1 MSRTTRYQGAII
13 RDHHIFLL
21 KQVELASGRSSW
33 LLPGGGMEA
42 GETEEQCV
50 RREMLEETS
59 LAVRVVGLLLDEAS
73 RPGAIYE
80 RHKTYLCQV
89 LSGEACPGHEPEE
102 AYANAYSFTDVAWLD
117 LRDATSWD
125 QEVVKHSWTY
135 PLLQRIQ
142 AALGYTGLEPAGRE

>member
-21 KQVELASGRSSW
+21 KQVELASGRSTW

-80 RHKTYLCQV
+80 RHRTYLCHV
-89 LSGEACPGHEPEE
+89 VSGEAQPGHEPEA
-102 AYANAYSFTDVAWLD
+102 AYADAYRFTEVAWVD
-117 LRDATSWD
+117 LRDATTWD
-125 QEVVKHSWTY
+125 EQVVHHPWTY
-135 PLLQRIQ
+135 PLLRRIQ
-142 AALGYTGLEPAGRE
+142 ASLGYAEMDPVSGG